1 MNWSEGCVTC
11 HISIS
16 TPAGEREVSVPVSKG
31 DGGISV
37 DLIDKKSR
45 KADAHVTLAAT
56 SVITVL
62 LSTCYREGA
71 IDKKR

>member
-31 DGGISV
+31 DRGISV
-37 DLIDKKSR
+37 DLIDRKSR
-45 KADAHVTLAAT
+45 KADAHVLLAAT
-56 SVITVL
+56 IVFL
-62 LSTCYREGA
+62 
-71 IDKKR
+71 